1 MKRINIALI
10 IVISVISLLLTSCV
24 TTNTLNAKETIPTE
38 IVERIKNNRNI
49 SKYNHSEKM
58 KEFETMLYKYENF
71 DDELAPENIATKKEE
86 IVNTISPS
94 EAIEDVEYMF
104 NVLKYT
110 YPGYEYFGGDK
121 TFLSA
126 KDKTLNNLSSFN
138 EEITVDTLFNTIT
151 SNMDFIQDGHF
162 YIYTDNNSYCPN
174 KEYYYLNNEDIQI
187 NKDGNRFYTING
199 NEKYYIDSIDGDKNI
214 DDYIK
219 PTLSQDGSIVYNL
232 GITCPD
238 KYKSVD
244 VIFKSSKKTIT
255 KNISLL
261 YKFPKQME
269 NVGYGKYQ
277 VDGISIVKNRR
288 MLPISYDD
296 KTHDELDDFV
306 ESAKELK
313 NEEIFILDI
322 RNNLGGSSIYPMDW
336 YENFTDKEPSSE
348 NFFAKLNTRTIYNLF
363 LNIENK
369 GDIPNH
375 ELSDEVKSKLSGK
388 EKKLV
393 NGAWYTGYCTE
404 NRFDNEPLVIVLI
417 NNNVASAGE
426 EFVSYLRTLNN
437 VLFIGTNSSGTVLI
451 GSNTSW
457 FLPNS
462 NIAINSGTNINLP
475 PTMENIDGKGFYPD
489 LWVNSEDIV
498 NRVINFI
505 NKYDLSDINIGGTV
519 NEK

>member
-1 MKRINIALI
+1 MRSKNIVLI
-10 IVISVISLLLTSCV
+10 IAISIISLLLTSCIP
-24 TTNTLNAKETIPTE
+24 TNTFNTKETIPLE
-38 IVERIKNNRNI
+38 IVQIIKNNRNI
-49 SKYNHSEKM
+49 SKNNASEKM
-58 KEFETMLYKYENF
+58 KEFKTKLYKYENF
-71 DDELAPENIATKKEE
+71 DDELAPENIAMKKDE
-86 IVNTISPS
+86 IVSTISLS

-104 NVLKYT
+104 NVLKYA

-126 KDKTLNNLSSFN
+126 KDKILNNLSSFN
-138 EEITVDTLFNTIT
+138 EEITLDTLFNTIT
-151 SNMDFIQDGHF
+151 TNMDFIQDGHF
-162 YIYTDNNSYCPN
+162 YIYTDKNSYDPC
-174 KEYYYLNNEDIQI
+174 KEYYYLNNEDMQI

-199 NEKYYIDSIDGDKNI
+199 NEKYYIDSINGDKNI

-219 PTLSQDGSIVYNL
+219 PALSQDGSIVYNL
-232 GITCPD
+232 GITYPD
-238 KYKSVD
+238 RYKSVD

-255 KNISLL
+255 KNIPLL
-261 YKFPKQME
+261 YKFPKQLD
-269 NVGYGKYQ
+269 NVGYEKYEI
-277 VDGISIVKNRR
+277 GGTSIVKNRR
-288 MLPISYDD
+288 MLPMSYDD
-296 KTHDELDDFV
+296 KIHDELDDFV

-322 RNNLGGSSIYPMDW
+322 RNNLGGISNYPMGW
-336 YENFTDKEPSSE
+336 YENFTGKKPSSE
-348 NFFAKLNTRTIYNLF
+348 NFFAKLNTKTIYNLF

-369 GDIPNH
+369 SDIPNH

-388 EKKLV
+388 GKKLV

-437 VLFIGTNSSGTVLI
+437 VLFIGTNTSGAVLI

-457 FLPNS
+457 YLPNS

-475 PTMENIDGKGFYPD
+475 PTMENMDGKGFYPD

-498 NRVINFI
+498 DRVINFI
-505 NKYDLSDINIGGTV
+505 NKYDLSNINIGGTD